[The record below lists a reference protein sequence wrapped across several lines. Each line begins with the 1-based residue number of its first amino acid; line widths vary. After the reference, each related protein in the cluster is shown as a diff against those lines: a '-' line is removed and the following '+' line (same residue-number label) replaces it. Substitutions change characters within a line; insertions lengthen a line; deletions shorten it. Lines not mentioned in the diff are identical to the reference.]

1 VAEKRVVVCDMC
13 GEPAVETV
21 TMEVRGRVLNKD
33 LCQEDLD
40 RLTADGG
47 GGAGQDSGPPP
58 FYLRVVRSPE
68 VPSQ

>member
-1 VAEKRVVVCDMC
+1 MEKKVVVCDMC

-40 RLTADGG
+40 RLTGDT
-47 GGAGQDSGPPP
+47 GQESGPLR
-58 FYLRVVRSPE
+58 FYLRVVRSSE